1 MCIGDVGPEGA
12 GGPPSVACEAE
23 MSEPAPA
30 ATIHDG
36 ARDLVAAL
44 EQLPLEVRDEDPEI
58 RVVVARVHLRDEED
72 LQRVTRA

>member
-1 MCIGDVGPEGA
+1 
-12 GGPPSVACEAE
+12 